1 MVQLVI
7 DDLAIEVMKPK
18 IKPTLM
24 IPKLLPFAKLT
35 EGKLEQLAKVRV
47 YFDQTGNELGR
58 GHGVTYKDQY
68 VLGDRTVSPDE
79 IIWLK
84 EDGSESALFE
94 ASKIISPRMIVP
106 RTELQ
111 NYQMYGFYELPLKK
125 SAYKHV
131 EFNSMLAKAYE
142 KAEQFIAEGKVG
154 MGTFVF
160 RKGQKAWISFIYP
173 VIKEVTVEE
182 PLGTTAK
189 RFQFCWILA
198 VSNTRIVYQHL
209 QDVPTAKP
217 MNIPIEPE
225 LNVEAF
231 IRG

>member
-1 MVQLVI
+1 MNLII
-7 DDLAIEVMKPK
+7 DDLAVEVMKPK

-24 IPKLLPFAKLT
+24 IPKLLPFAKSN

-47 YFDQTGNELGR
+47 YFDPVGKELGR
-58 GHGVTYKDQY
+58 GHGVTYRDQY
-68 VLGDRTVSPDE
+68 VLGDRMVSPDE
-79 IIWLK
+79 IAWLK

-106 RTELQ
+106 RTELS
-111 NYQMYGFYELPLKK
+111 NYVFYGIYELPLKK
-125 SAYKHV
+125 SAYKHL
-131 EFNSMLAKAYE
+131 EYNSMLAKTYE

-160 RKGQKAWISFIYP
+160 RKGQKAWVSFIYP
-173 VIKEVTVEE
+173 TIKEVTVEE
-182 PLGTTAK
+182 PLDGSTK
-189 RFQFCWILA
+189 KIQFGWLLA

-217 MNIPIEPE
+217 VNVAVEPE
-225 LNVEAF
+225 LNIENF
-231 IRG
+231 IKA